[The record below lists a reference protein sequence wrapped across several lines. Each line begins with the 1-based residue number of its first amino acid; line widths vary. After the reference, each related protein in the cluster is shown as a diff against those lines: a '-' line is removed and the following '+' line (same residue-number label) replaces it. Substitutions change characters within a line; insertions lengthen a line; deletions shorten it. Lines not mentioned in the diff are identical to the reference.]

1 MKSRCDQK
9 LSINRSNEYKHK
21 QRFLRCFP
29 PIESLSRG
37 SSTVLH
43 SLHTNSPSSK
53 SKQSFPFPFANIAST
68 KSSKAS
74 VLTPGTPTMRTNASI
89 EVSIETEIMKQTSQ
103 ITYSFSDSSAQ
114 YYNRCIPSPL
124 QTLHPRAY
132 RFFSASCTTP
142 LSTTHQPRISPS
154 PSALSDSPRYPH
166 PSRTCID
173 AIPAHSD
180 RSCTC
185 DSAPSHD
192 IAADAFPNAA
202 AFSTPYTPALG
213 SSG

>member
-1 MKSRCDQK
+1 MYTPQC
-9 LSINRSNEYKHK
+9 KHK
-21 QRFLRCFP
+21 QRSPRCFP
-29 PIESLSRG
+29 PIEYFSQG
-37 SSTVLH
+37 SATVLH
-43 SLHTNSPSSK
+43 SLHDHYPPSQ
-53 SKQSFPFPFANIAST
+53 SKQSFPFPFENIAST
-68 KSSKAS
+68 NSSKAS

-89 EVSIETEIMKQTSQ
+89 EQSIQTEIMKQTSQ

-132 RFFSASCTTP
+132 RFFSASYTTP
-142 LSTTHQPRISPS
+142 SSTTRQPRLSPS
-154 PSALSDSPRYPH
+154 PSALSGSPQYPH

-185 DSAPSHD
+185 DSAPSRD
-192 IAADAFPNAA
+192 TAADASPNAA
-202 AFSTPYTPALG
+202 AFSTPYTPAPG
-213 SSG
+213 SSE